1 MSVSFQDKIK
11 ALESQNKTLAAQ
23 LRRLHQIVVNGG
35 MRQGQTS
42 TALMVLLLSTALFL
56 IPGFRDQTESKPEI
70 DIQAAV
76 KMPPL
81 PGQSRSLLQFD
92 GVNNDIADMT
102 DFQETIETTVAEMP
116 LQEKTVVIKMEEA
129 GETREPPYSDHD
141 YTYNY
146 NKLGVGGQG
155 MVKMESGSAWIEE
168 DAPPMVRKH
177 FLLVNCISVP
187 LKTILSCVSPT
198 W

>member
-1 MSVSFQDKIK
+1 
-11 ALESQNKTLAAQ
+11 
-23 LRRLHQIVVNGG
+23 
-35 MRQGQTS
+35 
-42 TALMVLLLSTALFL
+42 MVLLLSTALFL

-116 LQEKTVVIKMEEA
+116 LQEKTVIIKMEET

-146 NKLGVGGQG
+146 NKLGVGSAASDSDIKKAYRKLAKELHPDRNPDDAAAEQRRRLEAEGVAFQPT
-155 MVKMESGSAWIEE
+155 GSVDLGRFGW
-168 DAPPMVRKH
+168 P
-177 FLLVNCISVP
+177 
-187 LKTILSCVSPT
+187 
-198 W
+198 